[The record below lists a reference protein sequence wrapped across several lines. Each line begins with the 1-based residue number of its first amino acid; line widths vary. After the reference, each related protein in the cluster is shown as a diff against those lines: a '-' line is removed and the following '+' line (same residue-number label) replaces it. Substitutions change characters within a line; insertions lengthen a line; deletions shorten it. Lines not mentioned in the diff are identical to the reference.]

1 MVEACR
7 PIILPN
13 SGFLKCLDEFGKELS
28 GERTGVYAPAPKAQ
42 GLQDLDFELP
52 PEWAASPTHAKATLE
67 VSKGSEVIESLPV
80 GEHDMYTFGRS
91 LTCDFPLEH
100 ASISRNHAALCHH
113 ENGGLYVIDLKS
125 SHGTQVNGRALKPFE
140 ATLLRAGSVVG
151 FGASSRTYTLRGVPP
166 PPREAD
172 PESDDEA
179 RGASSSAGVAEGPM
193 RPGEERKRKWSAA
206 DKRARRAQ
214 KYLGGGQKSSSQMSE
229 NERVARMAG
238 GGSGCM
244 GPGFD

>member
-1 MVEACR
+1 MR
-7 PIILPN
+7 D
-13 SGFLKCLDEFGKELS
+13 SG
-28 GERTGVYAPAPKAQ
+28 R
-42 GLQDLDFELP
+42 
-52 PEWAASPTHAKATLE
+52 
-67 VSKGSEVIESLPV
+67 
-80 GEHDMYTFGRS
+80 

-100 ASISRNHAALCHH
+100 PSLSRNHAALCHH
-113 ENGGLYVIDLKS
+113 ENGGIYVIDLKS
-125 SHGTQVNGRALKPFE
+125 SHGTKVNRRALKPFE
-140 ATLLRAGSVVG
+140 ATLVREGSVVE

-172 PESDDEA
+172 ADSDDEG
-179 RGASSSAGVAEGPM
+179 GASSSSARVLEGPM
-193 RPGEERKRKWSAA
+193 MPGEERKRKWSAA

-214 KYLGGGQKSSSQMSE
+214 KYLSGGQKSSSQMSE